1 MRPQGTEIGTKK
13 GEGLRGI
20 AHPVSA
26 LCLVIGLLLLLSGA
40 AHAQDPLRELKDETL
55 AYFTPLKG
63 KVVAIM
69 GKVITSDLG
78 SSAGVKKGMRFTIFK
93 EGTPFLHPVT
103 KEPMGRIETPA
114 GKAVVREVTEK
125 SSTME
130 ILNGDAALGDI
141 VRISEMKLRVL
152 FYQDKSAD
160 WNLADSYYDLLKES
174 GRFEIM
180 DTSLNSAE
188 DAVLLAEAKK
198 LNATLVFV
206 VTGRQLDKEMF
217 LKQRILLVEDASGL
231 AENEVKVEA
240 AYAKAL
246 RGSRPMAAPIAS
258 ASDTLLSFDL
268 PFGAKLIAVG
278 DLKGDG
284 THEIILSSG
293 RDLRVFTLGSGL
305 QDLYE
310 LKLSATD
317 DFLWIDAADVD
328 GDGKDEI
335 IVTSLRGRSV
345 DTTSDSLVKGVKDEG
360 NVVSS
365 VYALKGSEL
374 SLLWKG
380 NFFLRFLPGTGLI
393 AQKFDSAEGFGG
405 PVFRMLYASG
415 VVKAGDEL
423 RLPKGVNIYDFV
435 YVDSSGATRNVLAYD
450 DSGYLNL
457 YNEMGLRIWRS
468 NDNYGGTLTTF
479 KKAAPSAMVDRGVWS
494 IKDRLFV
501 RDRDSFA
508 VKRIPLASMAKGLGY
523 KSSQIKT
530 LLWTGFSMEEST
542 LVEGIAGAV
551 QDYVFAGDK
560 LIVLSKPLFGIK
572 FKNIMKGESPLGSML
587 YIYSLKGM

>member
-1 MRPQGTEIGTKK
+1 MRPQGIKIDRNK
-13 GEGLRGI
+13 GKGQRRTVQSL
-20 AHPVSA
+20 SA
-26 LCLVIGLLLLLSGA
+26 LFSIIGLLFLFSGA

-55 AYFTPLKG
+55 SYFTPLKG

-69 GKVITSDLG
+69 GKVVTSDLG
-78 SSAGVKKGMRFTIFK
+78 SSAGVKKGMRFTVLK
-93 EGTPFLHPVT
+93 EGTPFLHPIT

-114 GKAVVREVTEK
+114 GRAVVTEVKEK

-130 ILNGDAALGDI
+130 IIKGDATLGDI
-141 VRISEMKLRVL
+141 VRISEMNPKVL

-160 WNLADSYYDLLKES
+160 WSLADSYYDLLKES

-180 DTSLNSAE
+180 DTPLNSASY
-188 DAVLLAEAKK
+188 DALLAEAKK
-198 LNATLVFV
+198 VNAALVFV
-206 VTGRQLDKEMF
+206 VEGRQQDKEMF
-217 LKQRILLVEDASGL
+217 LKQRILWVEDGSGL
-231 AENEVKVEA
+231 AENEVKIEA
-240 AYAKAL
+240 AYAKTL
-246 RGSRPMAAPIAS
+246 RGSRTVAAPITS
-258 ASDTLLSFDL
+258 AGDTLLSFDL
-268 PFGAKLIAVG
+268 PFGAKLVATG

-293 RDLRVFTLGSGL
+293 RDLRVFALGSGL

-310 LKLSATD
+310 LKTPATD
-317 DFLWIDAADVD
+317 DFLWIDTADVD

-335 IVTSLRGRSV
+335 IVTSLRGRNV
-345 DTTSDSLVKGVKDEG
+345 DTTSDNIPIIKDEG
-360 NVVSS
+360 KVVSYI
-365 VYALKGSEL
+365 YALKGSEL

-380 NFFLRFLPGTGLI
+380 NLFLRSLPQTGLI

-415 VVKAGDEL
+415 EVKAGDEIK
-423 RLPKGVNIYDFV
+423 LPKGVNIYDFV
-435 YVDSSGATRNVLAYD
+435 YVDGSGAAKNVLAYD

-468 NDNYGGTLTTF
+468 NDNYGGMLTTF
-479 KKAAPSAMVDRGVWS
+479 KKAAPTVMVDRGVWS

-501 RDRDSFA
+501 RNRDSFA
-508 VKRIPLASMAKGLGY
+508 VKRIPLANVATGLGY

-542 LVEGIAGAV
+542 LVEGISGAV
-551 QDYVFAGDK
+551 LDYSLAGDK

-572 FKNIMKGESPLGSML
+572 FKNIMKGESPLGTML

>member
-1 MRPQGTEIGTKK
+1 MRSQGAAHTRRK
-13 GEGLRGI
+13 GEGQKGI
-20 AHPVSA
+20 VHSLYA
-26 LCLVIGLLLLLSGA
+26 LCSVIGLLFLLSGA
-40 AHAQDPLRELKDETL
+40 ANAQDPLLQLKEETL
-55 AYFTPLKG
+55 SYFTPLKG
-63 KVVAIM
+63 KVVAVM

-78 SSAGVKKGMRFTIFK
+78 ASSGIRKGMRFAILK
-93 EGTPFLHPVT
+93 EGTPFLHPIT

-114 GKAVVREVTEK
+114 GKAVVREVKEK

-130 ILNGDAALGDI
+130 IINGDAYLGDI
-141 VRISEMKLRVL
+141 VRISEMKVRVL
-152 FYQDKSAD
+152 FYQDRSAD

-180 DTSLNSAE
+180 DTPLVSMN

-198 LNATLVFV
+198 MNAALAFV
-206 VTGRQLDKEMF
+206 VTGREQEKEIF
-217 LKQRILLVEDASGL
+217 LKQRILWVEDSSGL
-231 AENEVKVEA
+231 AENEVKIEA

-246 RGSRPMAAPIAS
+246 RGSRTMGAPIAS
-258 ASDTLLSFDL
+258 ASDTLLFFDL

-284 THEIILSSG
+284 TQEIILSTGS
-293 RDLRVFTLGSGL
+293 DLRVFALGSGL
-305 QDLYE
+305 QGLYE
-310 LKLSATD
+310 LKVAAAD
-317 DFLWIDAADVD
+317 DFLWIDTGDIN
-328 GDGKDEI
+328 GDGKDEV

-345 DTTSDSLVKGVKDEG
+345 DTTSDSLVQAVKDEG
-360 NVVSS
+360 KVVSYI
-365 VYALKGSEL
+365 YALKGSEL

-380 NFFLRFLPGTGLI
+380 NLFLRSLPQTGLI

-405 PVFRMLYASG
+405 PVFRMHYAAG
-415 VVKAGDEL
+415 EVKAGDEIN
-423 RLPKGVNIYDFV
+423 LPKGVNIYDFV
-435 YVDSSGATRNVLAYD
+435 YVDGSGAARNVLAYD
-450 DSGYLNL
+450 DGGYLNL

-468 NDNYGGTLTTF
+468 NDNYGGMLTTF
-479 KKAAPSAMVDRGVWS
+479 KKAAPTVMVDRGVWS

-501 RDRDSFA
+501 RNRDSFA

-542 LVEGIAGAV
+542 LVEGISGAV
-551 QDYVFAGDK
+551 QDYAFAGDK
-560 LIVLSKPLFGIK
+560 LIVLSRPLFGIK